1 MTIHTTLV
9 KRRAKY
15 HGEVGFFPDNEMS
28 QQDIAPAKMD
38 SEVVCSFYSP
48 RNLEQ
53 LRYLW
58 ALVHKVSDN
67 SDRWLDKDEAMRDLK
82 LRAGYCKLVFSSKTR
97 ELELKPKS
105 LTRISDE
112 QLRSLT
118 EKITGIILEEILPGM
133 KANDLRRE
141 IEDMLR
147 DRAA

>member
-1 MTIHTTLV
+1 MTIHTTLT

-15 HGEVGFFPDNEMS
+15 QGEIGFFPDNEMS

-48 RNLEQ
+48 RNLEA

-82 LRAGYCKLVFSSKTR
+82 LRAGYAKLVFNTKTR

-133 KANDLRRE
+133 KANELRRE
-141 IEDMLR
+141 IEDMLK